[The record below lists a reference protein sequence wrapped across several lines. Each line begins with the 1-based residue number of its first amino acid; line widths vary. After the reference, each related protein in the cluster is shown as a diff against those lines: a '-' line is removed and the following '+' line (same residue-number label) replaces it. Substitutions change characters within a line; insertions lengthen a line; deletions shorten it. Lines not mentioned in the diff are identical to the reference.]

1 MKAEQAKS
9 RAEHKAKLQTK
20 IDNLNKKLNA
30 KSEQAKQRS
39 EQQEKEAK
47 AKVKALEKKAAEA
60 KGEAKAAIE
69 KRIAGHQREIEKVLG
84 RLSQLDERCLTFLSG
99 KMRFGRIEAA
109 GLAPQLIVDIQV
121 CPTAKAQRFEE
132 PAQQGTISPYINFK
146 SISFT
151 RHMSYEGEENH
162 ECQP

>member
-1 MKAEQAKS
+1 M
-9 RAEHKAKLQTK
+9 
-20 IDNLNKKLNA
+20 
-30 KSEQAKQRS
+30 
-39 EQQEKEAK
+39 
-47 AKVKALEKKAAEA
+47 KALEKKAAEA

-69 KRIAGHQREIEKVLG
+69 KRIAGIKELEKVLG

-132 PAQQGTISPYINFK
+132 PVKQGTISPYINFK